1 MINRSKDLSLYEARM
16 THYSFR
22 LLNGGKD
29 TSMIDLSMF
38 PEDLE
43 RMIKTV
49 DVKAMRMIDINSKD
63 KLTRRSN
70 NHKMASRIISS
81 GLKHISGMKVRD
93 EMKVG
98 PIAVDMM
105 VKIPGVIDDNLTIE
119 LGEKTFR
126 NPKMD
131 VFEQTKDKILQAEG
145 MNLVRINIYDYDNWY
160 YQDDYT
166 KFIRIFEDIEKQLNM
181 PGLIKALGPEETIK

>member
-1 MINRSKDLSLYEARM
+1 
-16 THYSFR
+16 
-22 LLNGGKD
+22 
-29 TSMIDLSMF
+29 
-38 PEDLE
+38 
-43 RMIKTV
+43 MIKTV

-145 MNLVRINIYDYDNWY
+145 LNLVRINIYEYDNWY

-181 PGLIKALGPEETIK
+181 PGLIKALGPEETIKQNFIDSDKKYEYRMN